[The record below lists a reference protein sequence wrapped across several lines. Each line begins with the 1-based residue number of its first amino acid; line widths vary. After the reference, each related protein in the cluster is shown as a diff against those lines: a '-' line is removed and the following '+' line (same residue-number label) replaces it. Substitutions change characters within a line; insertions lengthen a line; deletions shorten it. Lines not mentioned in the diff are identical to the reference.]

1 MRHFSPISMSF
12 TRIYGYIVF
21 TFIII
26 LVIVVK
32 CSDPEIKEVKKEK
45 STELLVVNET
55 TDSVVVYLTL
65 GADTNYVT
73 NVNGIYG
80 ITTTG
85 LQGFFILAPHDTVSY
100 TSQPK
105 GFSGNL
111 SFNTPPLNCPT
122 KQFPTGINIFEF
134 ALNNNFK
141 SIKYAQE
148 TIDISCVAG
157 VNSRIGCQI
166 DSLGGW
172 NAGNGIDK
180 FTMFENS
187 FIYDNVGRIGVYPYG
202 CDSCSKIYQPPI
214 CSNLLKP
221 SEPQKQNTCNIQR
234 DANKKGGKVYVIY
247 KGALNGEIN

>member
-1 MRHFSPISMSF
+1 MSSF

-32 CSDPEIKEVKKEK
+32 CSDPEIKVKKEK

-111 SFNTPPLNCPT
+111 SFNTPPLNCST
-122 KQFPTGINIFEF
+122 KQIPTGINIFEF
-134 ALNNNFK
+134 ALNF
-141 SIKYAQE
+141 
-148 TIDISCVAG
+148 
-157 VNSRIGCQI
+157 
-166 DSLGGW
+166 
-172 NAGNGIDK
+172 
-180 FTMFENS
+180 F
-187 FIYDNVGRIGVYPYG
+187 
-202 CDSCSKIYQPPI
+202 PI
-214 CSNLLKP
+214 
-221 SEPQKQNTCNIQR
+221 
-234 DANKKGGKVYVIY
+234 
-247 KGALNGEIN
+247 